1 MPGGSFTQKLEDP
14 FGVSWLNQLSLKR
27 YNYSYNNYKQ
37 HKRKMDAD
45 LILFQKKVIFVE
57 KYPEFT

>member
-1 MPGGSFTQKLEDP
+1 MPGDNFTKKLDYP

-27 YNYSYNNYKQ
+27 CNYRYNNYIQ
-37 HKRKMDAD
+37 HKRTMDAD
-45 LILFQKKVIFVE
+45 LISFQKKVIFVE